1 MCIRDSI
8 KDKLFFFGSYEE
20 FKGPPTTGL
29 PAFGPLGSGLTNV
42 GISQSSIDSALAISR
57 DVWGINGGTATPPGS
72 LDLVVK
78 DTLFKVDWNISD
90 AHRASVRYAKT
101 EQTDPFI
108 VGFSATGLSTSSHWY
123 DQKKEIESLVGQWFA
138 DWTPDIST
146 ELKVSRRDYASR
158 PIPFTGDALPQVGL
172 RFSGAL
178 PAGTPAG
185 VSTNNR
191 FLNLGTERSRHFN
204 ILETQT
210 DDIYAG
216 ATWNLGAHELKF
228 GLDYSK
234 NEVFNA
240 FLQDTNG
247 QYTFACEPGTYSF
260 GTFTSCNDMTAQ
272 QRELATLENYRK
284 GLPSFYQVQAPQA
297 GKTLSDGAG
306 VWSIA
311 NTGVFVQDSWRLS
324 NAFSLMLG
332 LRLDQQTVPDAP
344 QRNAAAAAAPVPV
357 CLLYTSRC
365 V

>member
-1 MCIRDSI
+1 M
-8 KDKLFFFGSYEE
+8 
-20 FKGPPTTGL
+20 
-29 PAFGPLGSGLTNV
+29 
-42 GISQSSIDSALAISR
+42 
-57 DVWGINGGTATPPGS
+57 
-72 LDLVVK
+72 
-78 DTLFKVDWNISD
+78 
-90 AHRASVRYAKT
+90 
-101 EQTDPFI
+101 
-108 VGFSATGLSTSSHWY
+108 
-123 DQKKEIESLVGQWFA
+123 
-138 DWTPDIST
+138 
-146 ELKVSRRDYASR
+146 
-158 PIPFTGDALPQVGL
+158 

-344 QRNAAAAAAPVPV
+344 QRNAAAAAAPVPGTLV
-357 CLLYTSRC
+357 AGVYTRATGGFGRENSVTLDGKELVQPRVGFNWNLGSPDRRIQLLSLIHI
-365 V
+365 